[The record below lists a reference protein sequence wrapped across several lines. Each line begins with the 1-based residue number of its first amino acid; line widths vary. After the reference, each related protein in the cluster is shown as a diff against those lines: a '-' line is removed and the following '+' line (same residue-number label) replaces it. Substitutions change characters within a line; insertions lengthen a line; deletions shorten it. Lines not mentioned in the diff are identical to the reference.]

1 MKYGLAGRKSNQ
13 SAGEVP
19 QSLPYLTPEEWEN
32 RLIALSY
39 TAIEERILNGTA
51 TGAELVYFAK
61 AGSQKQRQEIEK
73 LKEENSLLR
82 AKTSAIESEKERAG
96 SYREVLEALNNYRT
110 ETIDVPFDPYV
121 Y

>member
-1 MKYGLAGRKSNQ
+1 M
-13 SAGEVP
+13 
-19 QSLPYLTPEEWEN
+19 PYLTPEEWEN

-61 AGSQKQRQEIEK
+61 AGSAKQRQEIEK
-73 LKEENSLLR
+73 LKEENALLR
-82 AKTSAIESEKERAG
+82 ARTSSIESEKERAV
-96 SYREVLEALNNYRT
+96 SYREVLEALNCYRT
-110 ETIDVPFDPYV
+110 ETNDVPFDPYV

>member
-1 MKYGLAGRKSNQ
+1 MAGRKSTQ
-13 SAGEVP
+13 SASEIP
-19 QSLPYLTPEEWEN
+19 QSLPYLAPEEWEN

-39 TAIEERILNGTA
+39 TAIETRILNGTA

-61 AGSQKQRQEIEK
+61 AGSAKQRQEIEK

-82 AKTSAIESEKERAG
+82 AKTSAIESEKERAV
-96 SYREVLEALNNYRT
+96 SYREVLDALSNYRT
-110 ETIDVPFDPYV
+110 ESIDVPFDPYV

>member
-1 MKYGLAGRKSNQ
+1 MAGRKSSKSQ
-13 SAGEVP
+13 DEA
-19 QSLPYLTPEEWEN
+19 QRSLPCLSPEEYEN

-39 TAIEERILNGTA
+39 QAIEDRILNGTA

-82 AKTSAIESEKERAG
+82 AKTSAIESEKERAV
-96 SYREVLEALNNYRT
+96 SYREVLEALQYYRT
-110 ETIDVPFDPYV
+110 ETQDVPFDPYV

>member
-1 MKYGLAGRKSNQ
+1 M
-13 SAGEVP
+13 
-19 QSLPYLTPEEWEN
+19 PYLTPEEWEN

-61 AGSQKQRQEIEK
+61 AGSAKQRQEIEK

-82 AKTSAIESEKERAG
+82 ARTSAIEAEKERAV
-96 SYREVLEALNNYRT
+96 SFREVIDSLNCYRT
-110 ETIDVPFDPYV
+110 ETNDVPFDPYI

>member
-1 MKYGLAGRKSNQ
+1 MAGKKSIQ
-13 SAGEVP
+13 STSEAQ
-19 QSLPYLTPEEWEN
+19 QSLPCLSPEDYEN

-39 TAIEERILNGTA
+39 QAIETRILNGTA

-82 AKTSAIESEKERAG
+82 AKTSAIESEKERAV
-96 SYREVLEALNNYRT
+96 SYREVLDALNAYKT
-110 ETIDVPFDPYV
+110 ETTDVPFDPYV

>member
-1 MKYGLAGRKSNQ
+1 MAGRKSTK
-13 SAGEVP
+13 STEEVP
-19 QSLPYLTPEEWEN
+19 QSIPYLTPEEWEN

-61 AGSQKQRQEIEK
+61 AGSAKQRQEIEK

-82 AKTSAIESEKERAG
+82 ARTSAIESEKERAV
-96 SYREVLEALNNYRT
+96 SYREVLEALNCYRT
-110 ETIDVPFDPYV
+110 ETNDVPFDPYV

>member
-1 MKYGLAGRKSNQ
+1 MAGRKSTK
-13 SAGEVP
+13 STEEVP
-19 QSLPYLTPEEWEN
+19 QFIPYLTPEEWEN

-61 AGSQKQRQEIEK
+61 AGSAKQRQEIEK

-82 AKTSAIESEKERAG
+82 ARTSAIESEKERAV
-96 SYREVLEALNNYRT
+96 SYREVLEALNCYRT
-110 ETIDVPFDPYV
+110 ETNDVPFDPYV